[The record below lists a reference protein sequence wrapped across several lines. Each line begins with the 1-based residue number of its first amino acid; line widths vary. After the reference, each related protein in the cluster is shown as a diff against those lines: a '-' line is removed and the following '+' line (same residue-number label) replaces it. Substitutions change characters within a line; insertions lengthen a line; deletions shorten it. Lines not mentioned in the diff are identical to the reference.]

1 MLLRTSQRL
10 RAVANTELTPRCAPA
25 RNFHPVALAGALLLK
40 KWTVYKAGSE
50 YGWPR
55 VYRRLLEKNRE
66 IVPTEHQADVKEAIA
81 AALRSPT
88 QIFNIV
94 RESPDAGRFLHAVG
108 TGVRTGARALPEPVQ
123 TLLSAVAKSTE
134 VGKTFVELDKY
145 APGASTKQNTS
156 TDKNRSNPSHEK

>member
-1 MLLRTSQRL
+1 MQRKEAKLIGMLCRTSLRL
-10 RAVANTELTPRCAPA
+10 RAAAAPALTPAHA
-25 RNFHPVALAGALLLK
+25 RNFHPVAFAGALLLK

-66 IVPTEHQADVKEAIA
+66 IVPVEHQAAVKLAIG

-88 QIFNIV
+88 QIFAIV

-108 TGVRTGARALPEPVQ
+108 TGVRSGAGALPEPVQ
-123 TLLSAVAKSTE
+123 ALLSTVAKSTE
-134 VGKTFVELDKY
+134 VGKTFTELDKY
-145 APGASTKQNTS
+145 AK
-156 TDKNRSNPSHEK
+156 KK